1 MATDAQLLEQN
12 LVMEHG
18 NANTALKVLAE
29 RYLREG
35 DELVL
40 IALSHERT
48 IAELQREI
56 AYLKSRASRGYNQ
69 WPPPR
74 QPRPLK
80 LDASKFEAVGVL
92 PVKVE
97 EIERENAPHS

>member
-1 MATDAQLLEQN
+1 MNSDAVKLEQN
-12 LVMEHG
+12 LLMEHG
-18 NANTALKVLAE
+18 NADTALKVLAE

-40 IALSHERT
+40 IALGHERT
-48 IAELQREI
+48 IAELRRKV
-56 AYLKSRASRGYNQ
+56 AYLESRSRGFHQ
-69 WPPPR
+69 LPPVKEP
-74 QPRPLK
+74 QPLK
-80 LDASKFEAVGVL
+80 LDQGKFKAIGVL

>member
-18 NANTALKVLAE
+18 NADTALKVLAE

-40 IALSHERT
+40 IALGHERT
-48 IAELQREI
+48 IAELRRKV
-56 AYLKSRASRGYNQ
+56 AYLESRSRGFHQ
-69 WPPPR
+69 LPPVKEP
-74 QPRPLK
+74 QPLK
-80 LDASKFEAVGVL
+80 LDQGKFKAIGVL